1 MRTII
6 AEWQAA
12 LKEIYTET
20 EINKLVYLALEKIAC
35 FDRVQ
40 LLTKNDLTLNEMQR
54 YTIDS
59 YVNRLKNGEPIQ
71 YILGETEFF
80 GLKIHVNQSALI
92 PRPETEELV
101 EWMIEVIG
109 RPRTKILDIGTGSG
123 CIPIALKKNL
133 PDSDISAMDVSDA
146 ALGLALENATSHD
159 VNITFYHDDILN
171 PKNNYDGF
179 DVIVSNPPYIPLA
192 EKSEMDRNVVAFEPH
207 LALFVEDH
215 DPLLFY
221 RAIALFAYAQLPT
234 GGMLFF
240 ETHFELAQAVG
251 ELLLSMGFAETE
263 VRKDIS
269 GNERMV
275 KAVKV

>member
-1 MRTII
+1 MRSIV
-6 AEWQAA
+6 ADWQTE
-12 LKEIYTET
+12 LKEIYTES
-20 EINKLVYLALEKIAC
+20 EINKLVYLVLEKIVG

-54 YTIDS
+54 DAISS
-59 YVNRLKNGEPIQ
+59 YIKRLKNGEPIQ

-80 GLKIHVNQSALI
+80 GLKIHVSQSALI

-101 EWMIEVIG
+101 EWILEVAG
-109 RPRTKILDIGTGSG
+109 RTWTKILDIGTGSG
-123 CIPIALKKNL
+123 CIPVALKKNL
-133 PDSDISAMDVSDA
+133 PDSNISAMDVSES
-146 ALGLALENATSHD
+146 ALGLALENATLHD
-159 VNITFYHDDILN
+159 VKITFYHDDILS

-179 DVIVSNPPYIPLA
+179 DVIVSNPPYIPMA
-192 EKSEMDRNVVAFEPH
+192 EKSEMDRNVVEFEPH
-207 LALFVEDH
+207 LALFVEDD

-221 RAIALFAYAQLPT
+221 RAIARFAYSQLST
-234 GGMLFF
+234 GGILFF

-251 ELLLSMGFAETE
+251 ELLMSMGFAETE
-263 VRKDIS
+263 IRKDIS